1 MQKLTQNLIKRGDYS
16 DYFHL
21 LLSVLKRSVEPTS
34 VNLKRQITVKRKNLN
49 NILTVASK
57 SVPFSV

>member
-21 LLSVLKRSVEPTS
+21 LLSVRKRSVEPTS
-34 VNLKRQITVKRKNLN
+34 VNLKRQITVKRKN
-49 NILTVASK
+49 
-57 SVPFSV
+57 